1 MDMLL
6 TKIDVLTKRKTIQK
20 WLDQGNTKEIHI
32 GKNSQN
38 ENTYRLDK
46 LNSILG
52 NLTRRLGDIQEANRQ
67 EFNKLKKQGERCLS
81 NHFARFYYTK
91 AFRGFN
97 KWKDVV
103 DYQKHR
109 ERIIK
114 SITRLQEQSR
124 FYFAKAA
131 WQNWISQT
139 KA

>member
-1 MDMLL
+1 MMDMLL

-67 EFNKLKKQGERCLS
+67 EFNKLKK
-81 NHFARFYYTK
+81 
-91 AFRGFN
+91 
-97 KWKDVV
+97 
-103 DYQKHR
+103 
-109 ERIIK
+109 
-114 SITRLQEQSR
+114 
-124 FYFAKAA
+124 
-131 WQNWISQT
+131 
-139 KA
+139 